1 MSFNCPT
8 CASEVP
14 TRVLADAVTLVVIG
28 HCDDHGVSELTRVY
42 VGELPAYP
50 DDPTVT
56 ERVAYRPG
64 ECCGRRMGESA
75 ACRLPIGHDEEH
87 AA

>member
-1 MSFNCPT
+1 MVFNCPT
-8 CASEVP
+8 CGDEVR
-14 TRVLADAVTLVVIG
+14 TRVLADSVTLVVIG
-28 HCDDHGVSELTRVY
+28 HCADHGVTEVSRVY
-42 VGELPAYP
+42 VGELDASAYP
-50 DDPTVT
+50 AEPT

-64 ECCGRRMGESA
+64 PNCGRRIGESA